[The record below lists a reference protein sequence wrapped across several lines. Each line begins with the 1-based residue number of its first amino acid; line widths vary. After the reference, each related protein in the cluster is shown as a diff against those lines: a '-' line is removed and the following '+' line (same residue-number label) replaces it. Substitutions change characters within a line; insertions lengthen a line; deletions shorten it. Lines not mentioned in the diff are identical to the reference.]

1 MHVKIREILSS
12 FIPLTKPVLKLHSV
26 SVRSLMAE
34 IPHPQGAAGKGRSMV
49 NTRGL
54 ARLGILAVGLGI
66 GAGWAHT
73 PVASADTS
81 SDLLSSID
89 SLLGGGG
96 LSALSDPLGLNLA
109 ISIDG
114 QSLVSDGSAVAHSG
128 TGDIAIAFGADS
140 TANAEGGTGD
150 YALADGTN
158 ALANAGGT
166 ASDTG
171 ANNDSAIDIGNNPV
185 GTVGAPDGAYAGN
198 ADLIGNTSGGTG
210 TGDTAIDIGNNGV
223 DTAALDGGNTG
234 AFAGAGGLIGASG
247 DGNSDTA
254 INFGNDNG
262 FGDGPAAVDGT
273 SDFASQSGDSTGT
286 NLGAFAGFGNDDI
299 ASVLGANSSASAG
312 EGNSDIAYVL
322 DLLGTTGSNANAG
335 FSGSSD
341 LAAVLGIDGVTAN
354 AVNGDDLTTILP
366 ALSAEATTG
375 SSFLADLL
383 PSLGESAASSGSNF
397 LADLASLF

>member
-1 MHVKIREILSS
+1 
-12 FIPLTKPVLKLHSV
+12 
-26 SVRSLMAE
+26 
-34 IPHPQGAAGKGRSMV
+34 MV

-54 ARLGILAVGLGI
+54 ARLGVLTVGLGI
-66 GAGWAHT
+66 GAAWAHT

-81 SDLLSSID
+81 TDLLSSID

-96 LSALSDPLGLNLA
+96 LSALSDPSGLNLA
-109 ISIDG
+109 ISFDG

-198 ADLIGNTSGGTG
+198 ADLIGNTDGGTG
-210 TGDTAIDIGNNGV
+210 SGDTAIDIGNNGV
-223 DTAALDGGNTG
+223 DPTAALDGGNTG

-254 INFGNDNG
+254 INFGNDDG

-273 SDFASQSGDSTGT
+273 DDFASQSGDSTGT
-286 NLGAFAGFGNDDI
+286 NLGSFAGVGNDDI
-299 ASVLGANSSASAG
+299 ASEIGPNSSTYAG
-312 EGNSDIAYVL
+312 GDIINGTTGNNDIAYVL
-322 DLLGTTGSNANAG
+322 DPTGTDGSNAFAG
-335 FSGSSD
+335 WDPVTGGAVGSND
-341 LAAVLGIDGVTAN
+341 LAGVLGIDGVTAN
-354 AVNGDDLTTILP
+354 ATGADDLTTTLP

-375 SSFLADLL
+375 NSFLADLL